1 MRDLKRRASKCLR
14 QGIRLTSIGRRDRM
28 PEQAVRELQ
37 RIEAET
43 ARCENMTLC
52 LALDYG
58 GTWDILQ
65 VAENV
70 RRMMEE
76 GRCPPG
82 PFTQEAM
89 AELLGSGSVPPS
101 DLLIRT
107 GGDSRTSNFLPWQ
120 LNYAELMFVSK
131 LWPDFCEADLLEF

>member
-1 MRDLKRRASKCLR
+1 
-14 QGIRLTSIGRRDRM
+14 
-28 PEQAVRELQ
+28 
-37 RIEAET
+37 
-43 ARCENMTLC
+43 MTLC

-70 RRMMEE
+70 RRMIEE

-89 AELLGSGSVPPS
+89 TELLGSGSVPPS

-131 LWPDFCEADLLEF
+131 LWPDFCEADLLECFREFSRRRRRFGTIPDESAPVRPVAPSLAGASADPGREGRS